1 MYLLAYLKAE
11 LERVFRG
18 GATYAIYWKPDY
30 ARGKYAQAANYE
42 TAAQSLSKDARKASD
57 SYVKQCIGFTPAVG
71 GSGPIGTAGSSG
83 VTVTVEDTKNCDTFR
98 RSALAQSWGIGSITC
113 VPCNGGVLEY
123 GTVTAD
129 KLTLAL

>member
-1 MYLLAYLKAE
+1 MKAE

-57 SYVKQCIGFTPAVG
+57 SYVKQCIGFTPAFG

-83 VTVTVEDTKNCDTFR
+83 VRVTVADTVGVRGSMFSRWTE
-98 RSALAQSWGIGSITC
+98 SAVNKHCIREL
-113 VPCNGGVLEY
+113 
-123 GTVTAD
+123 
-129 KLTLAL
+129 